1 MKNEKTINRAKQHF
15 IDALLALM
23 EEKPFA
29 DITVYELAARA
40 EYDRRT
46 YYRYFKSKEDILIL
60 HCSDILGEMAD
71 LLIQKGTL
79 TFHSGILSYYEF
91 WQRHLDFLKL
101 LDRNRMLPFLEE
113 QMDLLFYSSVGKA
126 VQKDLPDTLPD
137 VAALGRYSFFFTAG
151 GLWNVLVWWVGEGA
165 VQTPEKLTGYILT
178 SIREFQSMLF

>member
-1 MKNEKTINRAKQHF
+1 MKNAKTINRAKEHF
-15 IDALLALM
+15 IQALLALM

-71 LLIQKGTL
+71 LLKQKGSL
-79 TFHSGILSYYEF
+79 SFHSGILSYYEF

-113 QMDLLFYSSVGKA
+113 QMDLLFYSSVGKV

-151 GLWNVLVWWVGEGA
+151 GLWNVLVWWVREGA
-165 VQTPEKLTGYILT
+165 VQTPEKLTDYLLT